1 MYFLFYKK
9 GINIMN
15 KKENAILM
23 LKQKA
28 DMLGRLPKKDDFDE
42 ISVSKIKGVL
52 GPWPRALEAAGL
64 KEPKNKSVSKIKP
77 EK

>member
-1 MYFLFYKK
+1 
-9 GINIMN
+9 MN

-42 ISVSKIKGVL
+42 I
-52 GPWPRALEAAGL
+52 
-64 KEPKNKSVSKIKP
+64 NQ
-77 EK
+77 

>member
-1 MYFLFYKK
+1 
-9 GINIMN
+9 MN
-15 KKENAILM
+15 KKETAILM

>member
-1 MYFLFYKK
+1 
-9 GINIMN
+9 MN
-15 KKENAILM
+15 KKETAIFM

-64 KEPKNKSVSKIKP
+64 KKPKNKSVSKIKL